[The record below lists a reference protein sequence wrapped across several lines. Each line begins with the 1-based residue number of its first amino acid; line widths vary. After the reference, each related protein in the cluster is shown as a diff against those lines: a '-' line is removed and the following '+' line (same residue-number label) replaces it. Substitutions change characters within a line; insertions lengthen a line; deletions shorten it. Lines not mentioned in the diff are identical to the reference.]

1 MPQGWALKANTELGG
16 LGGTCQH
23 FAKQRLDAQLALPL
37 HPNVTLLFGASAG
50 LILPLLLQPSS
61 PAGVALDLAAP
72 TCIADRFFLGGP
84 VMHGFKPKG
93 IGPTDVRRPAQGG
106 AGGPGHST
114 PRQPAE
120 NTGLPKRDAL
130 GGDLFTSVMAAVGVQ
145 PGSH

>member
-61 PAGVALDLAAP
+61 PA
-72 TCIADRFFLGGP
+72 
-84 VMHGFKPKG
+84 
-93 IGPTDVRRPAQGG
+93 
-106 AGGPGHST
+106 
-114 PRQPAE
+114 PRSSM
-120 NTGLPKRDAL
+120 D
-130 GGDLFTSVMAAVGVQ
+130 
-145 PGSH
+145 